1 MALRHNREVRAE
13 RLVTLL
19 FLLQQRQRATA
30 AELATALDVSERT
43 VYRDVEALLAAGVPL
58 WTEQGRAGGIRL
70 MEGWRTRLDG
80 LTGREAAA
88 IFAIGVPELL
98 AELGLGSSL
107 AAARAKVLAG
117 LPAELR
123 EYASRIADRF
133 YLDAP
138 GWFQQVESASQL
150 TAVADAVASSR
161 RLQVEYRRGGTVV
174 TRELDPLGLV
184 VKAGV
189 WYLVARIGTDIRTYR
204 VARIV
209 SAAPLPSSFE
219 RPADFVLA
227 EWWSQSSARF
237 ERSLLRETV
246 RLRLSRHALKGLRNV
261 TDPDAAAM
269 ALATAG
275 PPDDEGWR
283 EVALEV
289 ESLPVATTQLLSL
302 GVGVEVV
309 APEEL
314 RTALAE
320 LGLAIAARNAPVGD
334 RHQGDVPPAPV

>member
-1 MALRHNREVRAE
+1 
-13 RLVTLL
+13 LVALL

-30 AELATALDVSERT
+30 AELAAALEVSERT
-43 VYRDVEALLAAGVPL
+43 VYRDVESLLAAGVPL

-70 MEGWRTRLDG
+70 LEGWRTRLDG

-88 IFAIGVPELL
+88 IFAMPSLL
-98 AELGLGSSL
+98 ADVGLGSALS
-107 AAARAKVLAG
+107 AAQSKVLAG

-123 EYASRIADRF
+123 EYASQVASRF
-133 YLDAP
+133 HLDAP
-138 GWFQQVESASQL
+138 GWFQQTESASQL
-150 TAVADAVASSR
+150 TVVAEAVASSR
-161 RLQVEYRRGGTVV
+161 RLRMEYRRGQAAV
-174 TRELDPLGLV
+174 TREVDPLGLV

-189 WYLVARIGTDIRTYR
+189 WYLVGRVGADIRTYR

-209 SAAPLPSSFE
+209 SATVLAAFE

-227 EWWSQSSARF
+227 SWWEEASARF
-237 ERSLLRETV
+237 EQSLLRETV
-246 RLRLSRHALKGLRNV
+246 RLRLNRHAVKALRSV

-269 ALATAG
+269 AIATAG
-275 PPDDEGWR
+275 PPDDDGWR
-283 EVALEV
+283 EVSLEV

-309 APEEL
+309 APEAL

-320 LGLAIAARNAPVGD
+320 LGLAVAARNAPVED
-334 RHQGDVPPAPV
+334 RHQGDARSGPA

>member
-1 MALRHNREVRAE
+1 MVA
-13 RLVTLL
+13 LL

-30 AELATALDVSERT
+30 GELAAALEVSERT

-58 WTEQGRAGGIRL
+58 WTEQGRSGGIRL
-70 MEGWRTRLDG
+70 LEGWRSRLDG

-98 AELGLGSSL
+98 AELGLGTSL

-117 LPAELR
+117 LPARLR

-150 TAVADAVASSR
+150 TVVADAVASER
-161 RLQVEYRRGGTVV
+161 RLRMEYGRGSTVV

-189 WYLVARIGTDIRTYR
+189 WYLVGRIDGDIRTYR

-209 SAAPLPSSFE
+209 SASVLAETFE
-219 RPADFVLA
+219 RPEDFVLA
-227 EWWSQSSARF
+227 AWWATASARF

-246 RLRLSRHALKGLRNV
+246 RLRLSRRAMKALRSV
-261 TDPDAAAM
+261 TDPEAAA
-269 ALATAG
+269 LAIESAG
-275 PPDDEGWR
+275 PPDAEGWR
-283 EVALEV
+283 EVSLEV

-309 APEEL
+309 APEAL

-320 LGLAIAARNAPVGD
+320 LGLAIAARNAPVED
-334 RHQGDVPPAPV
+334 RQKGDVPTSTA

>member
-1 MALRHNREVRAE
+1 VRAE
-13 RLVTLL
+13 RLVALL

-30 AELATALDVSERT
+30 AELATALEVSERT

-70 MEGWRTRLDG
+70 LEGWRTRLDG

-107 AAARAKVLAG
+107 TAARAKVLAG
-117 LPAELR
+117 LPKQLR

-138 GWFQQVESASQL
+138 GWFQQVESAAQL
-150 TAVADAVASSR
+150 TVVADAVASTQ
-161 RLQVEYRRGGTVV
+161 RLRMEYQRGSTTV
-174 TRELDPLGLV
+174 TRDLDPLGLV

-189 WYLVARIGTDIRTYR
+189 WYLVGKANEDIRTYR

-209 SAAPLPSSFE
+209 SATTLPESFE
-219 RPADFVLA
+219 RPANFVLA
-227 EWWSQSSARF
+227 EWWAQASTRF

-246 RLRLSRHALKGLRNV
+246 KLRLNHHAFKALRSV
-261 TDPDAAAM
+261 TDADAAAM
-269 ALATAG
+269 ATATAG
-275 PPDDEGWR
+275 PPDESGWR
-283 EVALEV
+283 EVSLEV

-309 APEEL
+309 APEAL

-320 LGLAIAARNAPVGD
+320 LGLAIATRNAPVKDRQKGD
-334 RHQGDVPPAPV
+334 ASPDPA

>member
-1 MALRHNREVRAE
+1 MA
-13 RLVTLL
+13 LL

-30 AELATALDVSERT
+30 GELAAALEVSERT
-43 VYRDVEALLAAGVPL
+43 VYRDVEALLSAGVPL
-58 WTEQGRAGGIRL
+58 WTEQGRSGGIRL
-70 MEGWRTRLDG
+70 LEGWRSRLDG

-98 AELGLGSSL
+98 AELGLGTSL

-117 LPAELR
+117 LPAQLR

-150 TAVADAVASSR
+150 TVVADAVASER
-161 RLQVEYRRGGTVV
+161 RLRMEYGRGSTVV

-189 WYLVARIGTDIRTYR
+189 WYLVGRIGGDIRTYR

-209 SAAPLPSSFE
+209 SASVLAEAFE
-219 RPADFVLA
+219 RPEDFVLA
-227 EWWSQSSARF
+227 AWWATASARF

-246 RLRLSRHALKGLRNV
+246 RLRLSQHAMKALRSV
-261 TDPDAAAM
+261 TDPEAAA
-269 ALATAG
+269 LAIESAG
-275 PPDDEGWR
+275 PPDAEGWR
-283 EVALEV
+283 EVSLEV

-309 APEEL
+309 APEAL

-320 LGLAIAARNAPVGD
+320 LGLAIAARNAPVED
-334 RHQGDVPPAPV
+334 RQKGDVPTSTA

>member
-1 MALRHNREVRAE
+1 MVA
-13 RLVTLL
+13 LL

-30 AELATALDVSERT
+30 AELASALEVSERT

-70 MEGWRTRLDG
+70 LEGWRSRLDG

-88 IFAIGVPELL
+88 IFAVGVPELL

-150 TAVADAVASSR
+150 TVVADAVASER
-161 RLQVEYRRGGTVV
+161 RLRMEYGRGSTVV
-174 TRELDPLGLV
+174 TREVDPLGLV

-189 WYLVARIGTDIRTYR
+189 WYLVGRIGEDIRTYR

-209 SAAPLPSSFE
+209 SASMLAETFE
-219 RPADFVLA
+219 RPVDFALA
-227 EWWSQSSARF
+227 SWWGRASAAF

-246 RLRLSRHALKGLRNV
+246 TLRLDRRALRALRSV

-269 ALATAG
+269 AIATAG
-275 PPDDEGWR
+275 APDDDGWR
-283 EVALEV
+283 EVSLEV

-309 APEEL
+309 APEAL

-334 RHQGDVPPAPV
+334 RHMGDAPTNTA

>member
-1 MALRHNREVRAE
+1 VRAE
-13 RLVTLL
+13 RLVALL

-30 AELATALDVSERT
+30 AELAAALEVSERT

-58 WTEQGRAGGIRL
+58 WTEQGRSGGIRL
-70 MEGWRTRLDG
+70 LEGWRSRLDG

-98 AELGLGSSL
+98 AQLGLGTSL

-150 TAVADAVASSR
+150 TVVADAVASER
-161 RLQVEYRRGGTVV
+161 RLRMEYGRGSTVV
-174 TRELDPLGLV
+174 TRELDPLGMV

-189 WYLVARIGTDIRTYR
+189 WYLVARIGADIRTYR

-209 SAAPLPSSFE
+209 SASVLPETFE
-219 RPADFVLA
+219 RPADFGLA
-227 EWWSQSSARF
+227 AWWAQASATF

-246 RLRLSRHALKGLRNV
+246 RLRLSRRAMKALRSV
-261 TDPDAAAM
+261 TDPEAAA
-269 ALATAG
+269 LAIGTAG

-283 EVALEV
+283 EVSLEV

-302 GVGVEVV
+302 GVDVEVV
-309 APEEL
+309 APEAL
-314 RTALAE
+314 RTAFAE
-320 LGLAIAARNAPVGD
+320 LGLAIAARNAPVDD
-334 RHQGDVPPAPV
+334 RHQGDAPVDTA